1 MENLLNKNAVKR
13 VKEFLIS
20 YNANLKIIALN
31 TTAKTAL
38 NAAKSLKC
46 ETGAIIKS
54 LLIKTDDNFLI
65 CLVAGDKR
73 CSFKKIKK
81 ILQIKKISM
90 ASAQEVKVNTGFTIG
105 GVSPVAHIKKINIFI
120 DKSLKRFFNLYA
132 AAGHSNYVFKINYNE
147 LVKIT
152 NGSEFELTE

>member
-1 MENLLNKNAVKR
+1 MGNLLNKNAAKR
-13 VKEFLIS
+13 VAEFLIS
-20 YNANLKIIALN
+20 HNGNLKIIALN

-81 ILQIKKISM
+81 ILQINKISM
-90 ASAQEVKVNTGFTIG
+90 ASAQEVTDSTTKTTIH
-105 GVSPVAHIKKINIFI
+105 VRLA
-120 DKSLKRFFNLYA
+120 D
-132 AAGHSNYVFKINYNE
+132 
-147 LVKIT
+147 
-152 NGSEFELTE
+152 

>member
-1 MENLLNKNAVKR
+1 MENLLNNEPVKR
-13 VKEFLIS
+13 VKNFITKFDPNLEILI
-20 YNANLKIIALN
+20 LN
-31 TTAKTAL
+31 TTARTAKDASEAL
-38 NAAKSLKC
+38 QC
-46 ETGAIIKS
+46 DVGAIIKS
-54 LLIKTDDNFLI
+54 LLLKVDNYFLI

-81 ILQIKKISM
+81 ILQIKKVSM
-90 ASAQEVKVNTGFTIG
+90 ATAQEVKVNTGFTIG

-120 DKSLKRFFNLYA
+120 DKSRKRFFNLYA
-132 AAGHSNYVFKINYNE
+132 AAGHPNCVFKINYNE